1 MGNEDFRDVALETQD
16 GKPVAMSD
24 TDREAL
30 VMGMALHDKA
40 QQFLQMVSASLMLSL
55 RIKACSSSH
64 PNAYNCKATEFP
76 KTEHCHSLVS
86 EALRKFCGL

>member
-1 MGNEDFRDVALETQD
+1 MGNEDIRDVALETQD
-16 GKPVAMSD
+16 GKPVVMSD

-30 VMGMALHDKA
+30 VMGMTLHDKA
-40 QQFLQMVSASLMLSL
+40 QQFLQKVSASLMLSL

-76 KTEHCHSLVS
+76 QTQHCHALLL
-86 EALRKFCGL
+86 EALREFCGL